1 MRDLINN
8 LDAIAQQ
15 EDVEEGVMY
24 QIRYLPY
31 DSDKFMIVKGF
42 TSEEEAEQYAKGEN
56 FDELADEW
64 NIEVMDE
71 SVKEVDEGYYE
82 MPPMDKDKYQERDG
96 LEGPFQTR
104 SGKVVYYDPRE
115 GSYYDPDTDI
125 YMSYEEFMS
134 YDKSKPE
141 DFKISKIE
149 LPKGMEKF

>member
-15 EDVEEGVMY
+15 ED
-24 QIRYLPY
+24 
-31 DSDKFMIVKGF
+31 
-42 TSEEEAEQYAKGEN
+42 GE
-56 FDELADEW
+56 
-64 NIEVMDE
+64 
-71 SVKEVDEGYYE
+71 EGYYK
-82 MPPMDKDKYQERDG
+82 MPSMDAEKYQERDG